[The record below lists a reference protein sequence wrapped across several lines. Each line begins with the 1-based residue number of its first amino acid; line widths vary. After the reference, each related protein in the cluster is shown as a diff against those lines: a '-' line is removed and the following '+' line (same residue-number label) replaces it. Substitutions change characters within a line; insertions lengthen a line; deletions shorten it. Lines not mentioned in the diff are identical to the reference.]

1 MQIQV
6 ATPKKVYLFDVLKG
20 GDRLFFDRGLRY
32 LLESTKIMKV
42 MHDCRKDSEALFFQ
56 YGVTLRGVW
65 DSQIAY
71 TVLSQLKGILYILL
85 FILFVIHIAHEP
97 LFVTAFDTKNTH
109 TPKYIIWLL
118 NVCLFYIVFI
128 VTLCES
134 LFPLSANIFMSRPLM
149 SPKNIISFIIIGY
162 KTPYPI
168 GLNTLLKACSCEENK
183 FKDMV
188 KSAMNAMPN
197 FWEVIFPL
205 PC

>member
-85 FILFVIHIAHEP
+85 FILFFFLIHIAHMN
-97 LFVTAFDTKNTH
+97 LYLLLHLILKIHVLQNTSYDCLMFV
-109 TPKYIIWLL
+109 
-118 NVCLFYIVFI
+118 CFI
-128 VTLCES
+128 LY
-134 LFPLSANIFMSRPLM
+134 L
-149 SPKNIISFIIIGY
+149 
-162 KTPYPI
+162 
-168 GLNTLLKACSCEENK
+168 
-183 FKDMV
+183 
-188 KSAMNAMPN
+188 
-197 FWEVIFPL
+197 
-205 PC
+205 